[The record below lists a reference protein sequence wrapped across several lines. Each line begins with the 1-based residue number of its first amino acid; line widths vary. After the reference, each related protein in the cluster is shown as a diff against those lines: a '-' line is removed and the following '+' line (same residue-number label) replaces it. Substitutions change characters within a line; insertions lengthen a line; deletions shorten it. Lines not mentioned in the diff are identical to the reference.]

1 MARKET
7 DKRVTATL
15 DRDLYDKLVY
25 VAEKRGQSLSE
36 CLRDAVQ
43 LLIRYV
49 NEDYYPLARLETIR
63 INQLVDCITVL
74 IASVDNLERT
84 TIEGI
89 SSLINITRGDNY
101 LFDEEDGDGPSA

>member
-7 DKRVTATL
+7 DRRITATL
-15 DRDLYDKLVY
+15 DIDMFDKLAY

-43 LLIRYV
+43 LLIRYE
-49 NEDYYPLARLETIR
+49 NEDYYPLAKLEAER

-74 IASVDNLERT
+74 SANVRNLEHV
-84 TIEGI
+84 TIEGF
-89 SSLINITRGDNY
+89 SSLISITRGDNY
-101 LFDEEDGDGPSA
+101 LFDEEDSEGGNA